1 MAVQRGLC
9 SVCCR
14 PTLRESLQSLSH
26 AHRSLEAE
34 TAHEPSATCDVPR
47 SGQEASRSTLTTAV
61 MAGANPSFSRLLTWQ
76 ISDAALEALLAPM
89 VDIPIAVAAL
99 CALLR
104 DLWRSGS
111 SH

>member
-1 MAVQRGLC
+1 M
-9 SVCCR
+9 
-14 PTLRESLQSLSH
+14 
-26 AHRSLEAE
+26 
-34 TAHEPSATCDVPR
+34 PSAICDVPQA
-47 SGQEASRSTLTTAV
+47 GQEASRSTLTTAV
-61 MAGANPSFSRLLTWQ
+61 MAGAIPGFSRLLTWQ
-76 ISDAALEALLAPM
+76 ISHAALEALLEPT

>member
-1 MAVQRGLC
+1 MQLGFC
-9 SVCCR
+9 PVCCR

-26 AHRSLEAE
+26 VHRSIEAK
-34 TAHEPSATCDVPR
+34 TAHVPSAICDVPQA
-47 SGQEASRSTLTTAV
+47 GQEASRSTLTTAV